1 MFWLLHGEDEFR
13 RSEFLTKLKTG
24 LGDPTTVEI
33 NTTVLDGRRVT
44 LSEIIHACSAIPFL
58 GTSRL
63 VIVDGLLTHL
73 GRAKKQS
80 KRNKKGRSSK
90 DITASANSTL
100 KDLKEFL
107 GRLPD
112 TTVLVF
118 VENQSLPSGHP
129 LRSLT
134 QGDSAVGKVREF
146 RLFSASRRDG
156 PDQLSR
162 WIKDRARSKGVEL
175 SSDLVNI
182 LATYV
187 GYDLRLMDQELE
199 KLSVYAADT
208 GKVSAADVRR
218 LVPYVREA
226 DIFEMVDA
234 LGRRNT
240 QKATVLLHRML
251 DEGKAPL
258 YLLTMIVR
266 QFRIMI
272 QVKELNALGF
282 NVAESAKQLRL
293 HEFVVKK
300 SLAQAQNF
308 SFDQLSR
315 IYDSLAESDAAIKTG
330 KMNETLALDLLIA
343 EVCTA

>member
-1 MFWLLHGEDEFR
+1 VFWILHGEDEFR
-13 RSEFLTKLKTG
+13 RSEFLTKLKKG
-24 LGDPTTVEI
+24 LGDPTEVDI
-33 NTTVLDGRRVT
+33 NTTLLDGRRVT
-44 LSEIIHACSAIPFL
+44 LSEIIHACGAIPFL

-63 VIVDGLLTHL
+63 VVVDGLLIHL
-73 GRAKKQS
+73 GRANKLS
-80 KRNKKGRSSK
+80 KSNKKGDSSN
-90 DITASANSTL
+90 DTAAAKSIL
-100 KDLKEFL
+100 KDLKEYL
-107 GRLPD
+107 GQLPD

-118 VENQSLPSGHP
+118 VEHQSLPSGHP

-134 QGDSAVGKVREF
+134 QGDSAVGKAREF
-146 RLFSASRRDG
+146 RSFSASRRDG
-156 PDQLSR
+156 PNQLSR
-162 WIKDRARSKGVEL
+162 WIKDRASSKGLEL
-175 SSDLVNI
+175 SSDLVKM

-208 GKVSAADVRR
+208 GKVSAADMRR

-234 LGRRNT
+234 VGRRNT
-240 QKATVLLHRML
+240 EKAIVLLHRML

-272 QVKELNALGF
+272 QVKELHTLDF
-282 NVAESAKQLRL
+282 TVAESAKQRRL

-300 SLAQAQNF
+300 GLAQAQNF
-308 SFDQLSR
+308 SFDQLSH
-315 IYDSLAESDAAIKTG
+315 IYDSLAASDTAIKTG
-330 KMNETLALDLLIA
+330 KMNETLALDLLMA